1 MSRTSRTVGRGDHSE
16 ASRRFPD
23 ALKTRHPAIDWP
35 GITAVGH
42 MYRHMY
48 DVVDATLVWHTM
60 QYD

>member
-1 MSRTSRTVGRGDHSE
+1 VGRGDHSE